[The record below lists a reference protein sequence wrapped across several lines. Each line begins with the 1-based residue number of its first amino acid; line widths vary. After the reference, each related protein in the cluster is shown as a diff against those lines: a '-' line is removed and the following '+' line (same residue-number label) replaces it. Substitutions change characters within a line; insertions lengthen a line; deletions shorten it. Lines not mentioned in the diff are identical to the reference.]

1 MCDKKPVLV
10 SSFLLHFSSVSALVC
25 LLVSL
30 ATLAHSFLLHFLL
43 MFPFFYLLAS
53 LSILAQKFFVQLPL
67 FVVLMDHE
75 HMFLVPV
82 LLCLVSRLFTGVRSM

>member
-10 SSFLLHFSSVSALVC
+10 SSFLFSVGACVLAGLLGHLGAQRLVA
-25 LLVSL
+25 LLVDVSVL
-30 ATLAHSFLLHFLL
+30 
-43 MFPFFYLLAS
+43 LLAG
-53 LSILAQKFFVQLPL
+53 LLVHLGAKFFVQLPL
-67 FVVLMDHE
+67 FVVLMDNE